1 MEKENFKELCESY
14 LQIQAQIDALN
25 AQKDE
30 IAASLK
36 EFVSAQENGKFS
48 IDGYQAKT
56 VVSKRIKYKDETAI
70 RNYII
75 GKGFSNVYLVQAID
89 TSKLNTELKNEG
101 QLYTALKDF
110 IEINKSTSLSVKKDG
125 E

>member
-110 IEINKSTSLSVKKDG
+110 VEINKSTSLSVKKDG